1 MTPSPK
7 ETPMRE
13 PKRVTLLFEPR
24 DLWIGIFWDRRWL
37 PLMHK
42 DRKSVV
48 LYFCVI
54 PTIVLRVVL

>member
-1 MTPSPK
+1 
-7 ETPMRE
+7 MRE